1 MSLIKKFK
9 MKKLLALTLAAF
21 MSFTTVT
28 AMPIQPV
35 NAVEESAS
43 LERQLI
49 PLPVDYEVTQD
60 KFTISEDTN
69 IYVKG
74 LDDEQTDEKL
84 IEENVNDGE
93 KSRYFF
99 CFFFFKQKTAY
110 EIFR

>member
-60 KFTISEDTN
+60 KFTISEDTS
-69 IYVKG
+69 IYVEG
-74 LDDEQTDEKL
+74 LDDEQTDEL
-84 IEENVNDGE
+84 YENVP
-93 KSRYFF
+93 SLVIVSPFSYS
-99 CFFFFKQKTAY
+99 
-110 EIFR
+110 

>member
-1 MSLIKKFK
+1 M
-9 MKKLLALTLAAF
+9 ALTLAAF

-49 PLPVDYEVTQD
+49 PLSSE
-60 KFTISEDTN
+60 TIGNARQIYNSEDTN

-74 LDDEQTDEKL
+74 LDDEQT
-84 IEENVNDGE
+84 VNYMKMLGI
-93 KSRYFF
+93 S
-99 CFFFFKQKTAY
+99 CQQA
-110 EIFR
+110 